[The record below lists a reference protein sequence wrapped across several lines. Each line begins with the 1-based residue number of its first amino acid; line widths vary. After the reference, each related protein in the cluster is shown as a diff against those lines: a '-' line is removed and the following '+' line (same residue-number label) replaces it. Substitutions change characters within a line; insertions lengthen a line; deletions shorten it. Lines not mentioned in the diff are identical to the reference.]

1 MKPSV
6 DHFRVFGCIAHVH
19 VPEER
24 RTKLDN
30 RSITCVL
37 LGVSEESKGY
47 RLFDPVAKKIIVS
60 RDVIF
65 EEEKLWKW
73 GESCDQ
79 QSVEN
84 LDWGDEDEERAR
96 ENRNRGDGIDDA
108 EQPGGNNCREGC
120 REGDEE
126 ACDTG
131 VETINC
137 REGDERVRDSEIE
150 EGDIINSREGDER
163 VRDSEIMQLEER
175 SSRQLR
181 GRQAPTWMRDYV
193 SGKWLYEDETNM
205 ALEVSTDPSV
215 YEEAVKSTDWRM
227 AMNSEIESIE
237 KNKTWTLTELPAG
250 TKKIGV
256 KWVYKTKYDENGK
269 IDKYKAR
276 LVAKGYS
283 KKYGVDYT

>member
-131 VETINC
+131 VETINY
-137 REGDERVRDSEIE
+137 
-150 EGDIINSREGDER
+150 REGDER

-181 GRQAPTWMRDYV
+181 GRQPPTWMGDYV
-193 SGKWLYEDETNM
+193 SGEGLYEDETNM
-205 ALEVSTDPSV
+205 ALRCQQIP
-215 YEEAVKSTDWRM
+215 RFM
-227 AMNSEIESIE
+227 
-237 KNKTWTLTELPAG
+237 
-250 TKKIGV
+250 KK
-256 KWVYKTKYDENGK
+256 
-269 IDKYKAR
+269 
-276 LVAKGYS
+276 L
-283 KKYGVDYT
+283 